1 MKTIKILMLGGARRV
16 SLAEQLIRSG
26 KRLGHE
32 VKLVSYELTRE
43 VPIAIT
49 AKVIIGLRW
58 SDPEVVADIC
68 RICREQEIDIILPFV
83 DGAIEVAAR
92 CKEVMPEVF
101 VPVVEPGL
109 ASRMFDKTE
118 AAKLFKEAGLV
129 IPRTYTAINAEMP
142 AIAKPRHGSASR
154 GIQIFH
160 DIDDLM
166 HLENLKDYLVQEY
179 IEHNREFTVD
189 CYVSQE
195 GEVLVTVPRLRIEI
209 MGGEVTRTCTVN
221 SERLIEMS
229 RKVLSNFN
237 FRGPITLQF
246 LEDRSLPEPAE
257 GEPDTYKRRFLLMEI
272 NPRLGGGVLCS
283 IFAGA
288 PITDYIISEALGMS
302 VHPVDDWIP
311 GTLMTRYQKE
321 VIFYNNDH
329 TFEVMK

>member
-1 MKTIKILMLGGARRV
+1 MLGGARRV

-26 KRLGHE
+26 QRLGYE

-49 AKVIIGLRW
+49 AKVIVGLRW
-58 SDPEVVADIC
+58 SDPDVVADIC
-68 RICREQEIDIILPFV
+68 RICREQEISIILPFV
-83 DGAIEVAAR
+83 DGAIEIASR
-92 CKEVMPEVF
+92 CKEEMPEVF

-118 AAKLFKEAGLV
+118 AARMFKEAGIV

-166 HLENLKDYLVQEY
+166 HLDNLKDYLVQEY
-179 IEHNREFTVD
+179 ISSNREFTVD

-195 GEVLVTVPRLRIEI
+195 GEILVTVPRLRIEI
-209 MGGEVTRTCTVN
+209 MGGEVTRTCTMR
-221 SERLIEMS
+221 SARLIEMS
-229 RKVLSNFN
+229 RKVLEKFS

-246 LEDRSLPEPAE
+246 LEDTSLPQPAE
-257 GEPDTYKRRFLLMEI
+257 GEEDTCKRRFLLMEI

-288 PITDYIISEALGMS
+288 PITDYILRESLGMS
-302 VHPVDDWIP
+302 VRPVEDWVS

-321 VIFYNNDH
+321 VIFFNNDD